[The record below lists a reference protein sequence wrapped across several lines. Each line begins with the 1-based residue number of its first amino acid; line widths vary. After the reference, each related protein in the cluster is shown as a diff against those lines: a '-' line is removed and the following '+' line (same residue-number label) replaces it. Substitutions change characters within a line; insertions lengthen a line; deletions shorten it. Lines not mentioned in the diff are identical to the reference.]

1 MDRISAGRVIKNAVV
16 FTEAAQQPLIASLA
30 ELMLLQDDK
39 EKAYRLCCDVAREL
53 YPHGDSLTDRIFE
66 LISFDDNFYIRS
78 AAKGEKLSASVE
90 EQVKTELEALACAA
104 SYTSEYFSGLFLL
117 PTTLPNWKAEKRDFV
132 QEYSARCA
140 RVATEGWGDF
150 ARYGVFTVAEDGSI
164 TPVSNPD
171 GQSLGELYGYENERR
186 KLLSNTLALLN
197 GKPAGNVL
205 LYGDAGT
212 GKSSTVKAV
221 ANSLRDGGLRLIQV
235 EKSRLHHIPALLN
248 SLADNPLKFI
258 IFIDDLSFESDDR
271 DFTALKTVLE
281 GGVAARAGN
290 TVIYATSNRRHLIR
304 ESMEARKGDE
314 VHLRDTLEES
324 ASLAARFGIVISFSR
339 PDKEEYRK
347 LVIGLAKS
355 MGLPYE
361 ENSLMTEAE
370 AWAIR
375 AGGRT
380 PRAAKQFVEYKVSN
394 AVGNARA

>member
-1 MDRISAGRVIKNAVV
+1 MDRISAGRIIKNAVI
-16 FTEAAQQPLIASLA
+16 FSEAARDPLIASLA

-39 EKAYRLCCDVAREL
+39 ERAYRLCCDIAREL
-53 YPHGDSLTDRIFE
+53 YPHGDDLTDRIYE
-66 LISFDDNFYIRS
+66 LISLDDNFYIKTV
-78 AAKGEKLSASVE
+78 AKGEKPSAFVE
-90 EQVKTELEALACAA
+90 TQLNTELDAFACAA
-104 SYTSEYFSGLFLL
+104 SCTSEYFSGLFLL
-117 PTTLPNWKAEKRDFV
+117 PATLPSWRAEKRGFV
-132 QEYSARCA
+132 QDYAARCA
-140 RVATEGWGDF
+140 RSSTEGWGDF
-150 ARYGVFTVAEDGSI
+150 ARYGVFTVAENGSI
-164 TPVSNPD
+164 APVSNPD
-171 GQSLGELYGYENERR
+171 GQSLGELYGYENERE

-197 GKPAGNVL
+197 GKPANNVL

-221 ANSLRDGGLRLIQV
+221 ANGLRDAGLRLIQV

-290 TVIYATSNRRHLIR
+290 IVIYATSNRRHLIR

-339 PDKEEYRK
+339 PDREQYRE
-347 LVIGLAKS
+347 LVLGLAKS
-355 MGLPYE
+355 MGLAYE

-394 AVGNARA
+394 ASVNADG